1 MICFM
6 FSGQPL
12 THEAVLPDDA
22 DFSEIATLA
31 REHTGLE
38 LSRFSWVGEAY
49 SEQVALQVYGV
60 AMSLY
65 RLRRLRGD
73 GVRPDVVAEHSMGI
87 YPALTA
93 CGSISEGDALD
104 LAFRGG
110 ECMERRFRGRAYALG
125 CVTGLRE
132 GAVNA
137 IAAAHGVYPA
147 NYNTSRHF
155 LLAGPRA
162 GIEAACAEAAASGAF
177 SANSFPVDAPL
188 HTPLMEEIATE
199 LGGIFGDYRYR
210 EPACRLVG
218 HIEQERLSAAG
229 FPAFLIEELCRPVYW
244 EKTYT
249 TLRSLGAATF
259 YELGAGKALTK
270 FNRWIDS
277 DS

>member
-12 THEAVLPDDA
+12 TREATLPDDA
-22 DFSEIATLA
+22 DFAGIARLA
-31 REHTGLE
+31 REHAGLD
-38 LSRFSWVGEAY
+38 LPSFSWTGDCF
-49 SEQVALQVYGV
+49 SEQVSLQVYGV

-65 RLRRLRGD
+65 RHRRLRSG
-73 GVRPDVVAEHSMGI
+73 GVTAGVMAEHSMGI

-93 CGSISEGDALD
+93 CGSISEGDALE

-110 ECMERRFRGRAYALG
+110 ECMERRFRGRSFALG
-125 CVTGLRE
+125 CLTGLRE
-132 GAVNA
+132 GPVSA
-137 IAAAHGVYPA
+137 IAAAHGVYLA

-155 LLAGPRA
+155 LLAGPRP

-188 HTPLMEEIATE
+188 HTPLMEEIAAE
-199 LGGIFGDYRYR
+199 LQEIFGDYRYR

-218 HIEQERLSAAG
+218 HIDQEHLRAAR
-229 FPAFLIEELCRPVYW
+229 FPAFLIDELCRPVYW
-244 EKTYT
+244 EKTYAA
-249 TLRSLGAATF
+249 LRSQGVTMC

-277 DS
+277 DT